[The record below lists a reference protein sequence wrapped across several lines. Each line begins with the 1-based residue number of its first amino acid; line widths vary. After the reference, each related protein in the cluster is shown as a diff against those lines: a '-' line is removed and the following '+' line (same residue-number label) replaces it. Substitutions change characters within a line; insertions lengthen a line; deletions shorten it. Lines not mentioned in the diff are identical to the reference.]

1 MVVPKELNEVID
13 RLDISDFIR
22 KRTDLIKEVV
32 IVRDKI
38 INEVKSFDYNK
49 EYYNIYKGFRES
61 IDETYIYYFPHILD
75 LSARL
80 MIHEIYLAVDSLDDI
95 VINSDLINGASSTKR
110 KHFSVAKDIA
120 EKVVKMYYYHS
131 TSTKNII
138 SYIEEYLPETYIK
151 DHDINQVVWYFL
163 VCITSL
169 HLTYV
174 NK

>member
-1 MVVPKELNEVID
+1 MVVPKELDEVID
-13 RLDISDFIR
+13 KLDIS
-22 KRTDLIKEVV
+22 
-32 IVRDKI
+32 KI
-38 INEVKSFDYNK
+38 INERTKLIKESVNVRNKIIEEVKSFNYNR
-49 EYYNIYKGFRES
+49 EYYDIYKGFRES

-95 VINSDLINGASSTKR
+95 VINSDIINGASSTKR

-120 EKVVKMYYYHS
+120 ERVIKMYYYHP
-131 TSTKNII
+131 TSEKNII

-151 DHDINQVVWYFL
+151 EHDINQVVWYFL

-169 HLTYV
+169 HLTYIE
-174 NK
+174 K

>member
-13 RLDISDFIR
+13 KLDISDFIR
-22 KRTDLIKEVV
+22 KRTDLINEVV
-32 IVRDKI
+32 TVCDKI
-38 INEVKSFDYNK
+38 INEVKHFDYNK

-95 VINSDLINGASSTKR
+95 VINSNLINGASSTKR

-120 EKVVKMYYYHS
+120 EKVIKMYYYHP

-169 HLTYV
+169 YLTYV
-174 NK
+174 D